1 MPYHNYVYGFTS
13 PPFVYTIA
21 IGAVCILRCI
31 CLWTCI
37 ITEKNTTSVIF
48 NKDETMLM
56 KMIDSNN
63 DNLPQAC
70 SVFHSMGVNPENV
83 AETGLKL
90 PILLYG

>member
-1 MPYHNYVYGFTS
+1 MILLPPHSFTLLRLGQCVSYVV
-13 PPFVYTIA
+13 FV
-21 IGAVCILRCI
+21 
-31 CLWTCI
+31 LWACI

-48 NKDETMLM
+48 DKGETMLM

-70 SVFHSMGVNPENV
+70 SVFHSMSVNPENV
-83 AETGLKL
+83 AEAGLKL